1 MRHLAGISRAAL
13 LCTCTT
19 RVGVR
24 PQTTSTPRRIES
36 HANAPPFS
44 TSAEVD
50 VNPILLLEDDSG
62 EALVLKSRLAAHDLE
77 VVLAEVGARA
87 LALTRERPFH
97 AILISSRLKRG
108 IDAVETCRRL
118 RAVPELNLVPILVY
132 HQENG
137 LPESCVRIFDA
148 GANALVVGAELP
160 TLEHELT
167 HALRMRAR
175 VHELTEALRSLHEHP
190 QRPAAERGRAEPEA
204 ARHETA
210 EQLGA
215 LRELAQGRPDGMLVV
230 DPQGTV
236 VHADRGACELLG
248 SRPEGR
254 HLGSLVPGCGLEA
267 FVRDAQIE
275 TREGFRFDLPAR
287 KGRGHRALTATVVP
301 LVVQPGTSELPRK
314 VVLIQDVLRRRLA
327 AEALR
332 TQEPGIPRVELGPL
346 LEAARSVYRP
356 SELRGSSAAMR
367 ELREGIVRAAT
378 CREPVLILGEAG
390 TGKERVARTLHYSGV
405 TTGAFL
411 HLRCVGVSADS
422 LESEIFGSARN
433 PARGQMQDRPGLL
446 HLAQDGML
454 YLEEVAE
461 LPLGLQKRLLDFLQ
475 TGSITRSGSTRP
487 ERLEVRLVASTER
500 ELASLSKSGA
510 FLSDLAERLAA
521 TVFTLP
527 PLASRKE
534 DLQELL
540 GHMLERFGSDRGIRE
555 IAPDAL
561 RVLNEYRWPLN
572 VRELEDCLE
581 RACAAAAKRGRDGV
595 LRIEDLPQEL
605 QQLSEELPPCDLVPV
620 RRPDTERVE
629 GTHTAGTGLRATEP
643 RGVLNLPSYRELR
656 PWDITDE
663 DPVSL
668 ELYEKKALLRALSV
682 VHGDKLAAA
691 KLLKLGKSTMYRKL
705 KRFGIP

>member
-1 MRHLAGISRAAL
+1 MR
-13 LCTCTT
+13 
-19 RVGVR
+19 
-24 PQTTSTPRRIES
+24 TP
-36 HANAPPFS
+36 PPFGAPGEAS
-44 TSAEVD
+44 L
-50 VNPILLLEDDSG
+50 NPILVLEDDSG
-62 EALVLKSRLAAHDLE
+62 DALVLKSRLASQNYE
-77 VVLAEVGARA
+77 VVLADVGARA
-87 LALTRERPFH
+87 LVFAREQHFR
-97 AILISSRLKRG
+97 AILVSSRLKRG
-108 IDAVETCRRL
+108 IDVIETCRRL

-137 LPESCVRIFDA
+137 LPENCVRVFEA
-148 GANALVVGAELP
+148 GANALVVGVELP
-160 TLEHELT
+160 TLEHELL
-167 HALRMRAR
+167 HALRMSAR
-175 VHELTEALRSLHEHP
+175 VQELTDALRSLHGESRRAP
-190 QRPAAERGRAEPEA
+190 SERPRSEPDTG
-204 ARHETA
+204 RHETA

-230 DPQGTV
+230 DAQGTV
-236 VHADRGACELLG
+236 LHADRGACELLG

-287 KGRGHRALTATVVP
+287 KGRSLRALTATVVP
-301 LVVQPGTSELPRK
+301 LVAQPGTSELPRK
-314 VVLIQDVLRRRLA
+314 VVLFQDTLRRRIA

-332 TQEPGIPRVELGPL
+332 THEPGVPRVELGPL

-367 ELREGIVRAAT
+367 ELREALLRAMP
-378 CREPVLILGEAG
+378 CREPVLILGEPG

-411 HLRCVGVSADS
+411 HLRCVGVSPES
-422 LESEIFGSARN
+422 LEVEIFGSARN
-433 PARGQMQDRPGLL
+433 GAQGQLHDRPGLL

-461 LPLGLQKRLLDFLQ
+461 LPLALQKRLLQFLQ
-475 TGSITRSGSTRP
+475 TGSAVRCGSTRP
-487 ERLEVRLVASTER
+487 ERLEVRIVASTSR
-500 ELASLSKSGA
+500 ELTPLTQSGA
-510 FLSDLAERLAA
+510 FLTELAERLAA

-527 PLASRKE
+527 PLAARKE

-540 GHMLERFGSDRGIRE
+540 GHMLDRFGADRGIRE
-555 IAPDAL
+555 IAPEAL
-561 RVLNEYRWPLN
+561 RVLHEYRWPLN
-572 VRELEDCLE
+572 VRELEDFLE
-581 RACAAAAKRGRDGV
+581 RACASAARRGRDGL
-595 LRIEDLPQEL
+595 LRIEDLPHEL

-620 RRPDTERVE
+620 RRPDAERVE

-643 RGVLNLPSYRELR
+643 RGVLNVPSYRELR

-668 ELYEKKALLRALSV
+668 DLYEKKALLRALSV
-682 VHGDKLAAA
+682 VDGDKLAAA

>member
-1 MRHLAGISRAAL
+1 
-13 LCTCTT
+13 
-19 RVGVR
+19 V
-24 PQTTSTPRRIES
+24 TS
-36 HANAPPFS
+36 
-44 TSAEVD
+44 V
-50 VNPILLLEDDSG
+50 LLLEDDSG
-62 EALVLKSRLAAHDLE
+62 DALVLKSRLVAHDYE
-77 VVLAEVGARA
+77 VVLADVGARA
-87 LALTRERPFH
+87 LALAREQHFR

-108 IDAVETCRRL
+108 LDVVETCRRL

-132 HQENG
+132 NQDNG
-137 LPESCVRIFDA
+137 LPENCVRIFEA
-148 GANALVVGAELP
+148 GANALVVGPELP
-160 TLEHELT
+160 TLEHELL
-167 HALRMRAR
+167 HALRMSARVQELTDALRILHDQPRRPQNERAR
-175 VHELTEALRSLHEHP
+175 GEAD
-190 QRPAAERGRAEPEA
+190 A

-215 LRELAQGRPDGMLVV
+215 LRELAQGRPDGMLLV
-230 DPQGTV
+230 DAQGTV
-236 VHADRGACELLG
+236 LHADRGACELLG

-287 KGRGHRALTATVVP
+287 KGRGQRALTATVVP
-301 LVVQPGTSELPRK
+301 LVVRQGTSELPRK
-314 VVLIQDVLRRRLA
+314 VVLFQDTLRRRIA

-356 SELRGSSAAMR
+356 SELRGSSLAMR
-367 ELREGIVRAAT
+367 ELREALVRAT
-378 CREPVLILGEAG
+378 PCREPVLILGEPG

-411 HLRCVGVSADS
+411 HLRCVGVSPEN
-422 LESEIFGSARN
+422 LEAEIFGSARD
-433 PARGQMQDRPGLL
+433 PARAQLHDRPGLL
-446 HLAQDGML
+446 HLAQDGLL
-454 YLEEVAE
+454 YLEEIAE
-461 LPLGLQKRLLDFLQ
+461 LPLPLQNRLLEFLQ
-475 TGSITRSGSTRP
+475 TGSAARAGSTRS
-487 ERLEVRLVASTER
+487 ERFEVRIVASTAR
-500 ELASLSKSGA
+500 ELTPLTKSGA
-510 FLSDLAERLAA
+510 FLIEFAERLAA
-521 TVFTLP
+521 TVLTLP
-527 PLASRKE
+527 PLAARKE

-540 GHMLERFGSDRGIRE
+540 GHMLDRFGADRGIRE
-555 IAPDAL
+555 IAPEAL
-561 RVLNEYRWPLN
+561 RVLHEHGWPLN

-581 RACAAAAKRGRDGV
+581 RACASAAKRGRDGM
-595 LRIEDLPQEL
+595 LRVEDLPHEL

-620 RRPDTERVE
+620 RRADSEHVE
-629 GTHTAGTGLRATEP
+629 GTHTAGTGLRSTEP

-668 ELYEKKALLRALSV
+668 DLYEKKALLRALSV
-682 VHGDKLAAA
+682 VNGDKLAAA

>member
-1 MRHLAGISRAAL
+1 
-13 LCTCTT
+13 
-19 RVGVR
+19 
-24 PQTTSTPRRIES
+24 
-36 HANAPPFS
+36 
-44 TSAEVD
+44 

-62 EALVLKSRLAAHDLE
+62 DALVLKSRLGAQNYE
-77 VVLAEVGARA
+77 TVLADSGARA
-87 LALTRERPFH
+87 LALAREQHFRS
-97 AILISSRLKRG
+97 ILISCRLKRG

-132 HQENG
+132 NPENG
-137 LPESCVRIFDA
+137 LPENCVRVFEA

-160 TLEHELT
+160 TLEHELL
-167 HALRMRAR
+167 HALRLSARVQELTDALRLLHEQPRRPQNERAR
-175 VHELTEALRSLHEHP
+175 SELET
-190 QRPAAERGRAEPEA
+190 

-230 DPQGTV
+230 DAQGTV
-236 VHADRGACELLG
+236 LHADRGACELLG

-287 KGRGHRALTATVVP
+287 KGRGQRALTASVVP
-301 LVVQPGTSELPRK
+301 LVAQQGTSELPRK
-314 VVLIQDVLRRRLA
+314 VVLFQDSLRRRIA

-346 LEAARSVYRP
+346 LEAARNVYRP
-356 SELRGSSAAMR
+356 SALRGSSAAMR
-367 ELREGIVRAAT
+367 ELREALVRALP
-378 CREPVLILGEAG
+378 CREPVLILGEPG
-390 TGKERVARTLHYSGV
+390 TGKERIARTLHYSGV

-411 HLRCVGVSADS
+411 HLRCVGVSPES
-422 LESEIFGSARN
+422 LEVEIFGSARN
-433 PARGQMQDRPGLL
+433 SGHGQQHDRPGLL

-454 YLEEVAE
+454 YLEEIAE
-461 LPLGLQKRLLDFLQ
+461 LPLPLQKRVLEFLQ
-475 TGSITRSGSTRP
+475 TGSAARTGSTKL
-487 ERLEVRLVASTER
+487 ERLEVRIVASTAR
-500 ELASLSKSGA
+500 ELTPLTKSGA
-510 FLSDLAERLAA
+510 FVGELAERLAA

-527 PLASRKE
+527 PLAARKE
-534 DLQELL
+534 DLQDLL
-540 GHMLERFGSDRGIRE
+540 GHMLDRFGTDRGVRE
-555 IAPDAL
+555 IAPEAL
-561 RVLNEYRWPLN
+561 RVLHEYRWPFN
-572 VRELEDCLE
+572 VRELEDFME
-581 RACAAAAKRGRDGV
+581 RACATAQKRGRDGT
-595 LRIEDLPQEL
+595 LRVEDLPHEL

-620 RRPDTERVE
+620 RRTDSERIE
-629 GTHTAGTGLRATEP
+629 GTHTAGTGLRATEQ
-643 RGVLNLPSYRELR
+643 RGMLNVPSYRELR

-668 ELYEKKALLRALSV
+668 DLYEKKALLRALSV
-682 VHGDKLAAA
+682 VNGDKLAAA